1 MSDAAQA
8 ERPAEWVPDI
18 PHKVKKLPNMRRVI
32 ARRLTESKQ
41 TVPHIYLAVDVR
53 LDALLARRA
62 QLNAAAASEGGGKLS
77 VNDMLVK
84 ALAMALVEVPA
95 CNVNLVGDKL
105 YSFARADVAVAVSIP
120 GGLVTPIVTEA
131 NTRPLAD
138 ISAAI
143 RELAARAQVGG
154 LRPEEYNGGTAA
166 LSNMGMY
173 GVRQFDAIINP
184 PHGMILAV
192 GAGEERVVPID
203 GRPAVR
209 PVMTVTGGFDHRA
222 IDGADGAKLLAAFKR
237 LVEEP
242 AGLG

>member
-1 MSDAAQA
+1 MSEAAQA
-8 ERPAEWVPDI
+8 PQPVEWVPDI
-18 PHKVKKLPNMRRVI
+18 PHKVKKLSNMRRVI

-53 LDALLARRA
+53 LDALLARRTE
-62 QLNAAAASEGGGKLS
+62 LNEALAAEGGKLS

-84 ALAMALVEVPA
+84 ALALALVEVPT

-105 YSFARADVAVAVSIP
+105 YSFERADVAVAVSIP

-131 NTRPLAD
+131 DTRPLAD
-138 ISAAI
+138 ISVAI
-143 RELAARAQVGG
+143 KEMAARAQVGG
-154 LRPEEYNGGTAA
+154 LRPEEYNGGCAA

-203 GRPAVR
+203 GKPAVAMA
-209 PVMTVTGGFDHRA
+209 MTVTGGFDHRA
-222 IDGADGAKLLAAFKR
+222 IDGADGAKLMAAFKR
-237 LVEEP
+237 IVEEP
-242 AGLG
+242 AALG